1 MKQMHS
7 LKQLLELGD
16 YSSISTK
23 QTGIDPDTGKI
34 SWDVEY
40 YVDFSEVIKNI
51 DRDIK
56 DLQSAVKESSIIDR
70 DIELSINAI
79 KLAKQKI
86 LKTLKNKYPEKIK
99 NY

>member
-1 MKQMHS
+1 MFK
-7 LKQLLELGD
+7 LIDLLELGAD
-16 YSSISTK
+16 TRFATT
-23 QTGIDPDTGKI
+23 QTAVDPETGKI

-40 YVDFSEVIKNI
+40 FADFSEVIKNI
-51 DRDIK
+51 DSDIK
-56 DLQSAVKESSIIDR
+56 DLQSAVKESSIRDR

-86 LKTLKNKYPEKIK
+86 LKTLKTKYPEYIK